1 MIIAGFAG
9 TGKSTFAAWVENAI
23 DLTSMPFSRILPAV
37 KSGEPEAEKA
47 APWLLNDPLYPD
59 NYVAAVLRAERR
71 YDYVI
76 IPTSEWVIYRL
87 QKEYGRRIVVCA
99 PTDECREEYR
109 RRFVDRGNSEDF
121 IEVFIGKWEEI
132 LSNVRELDN
141 VVHIPLG
148 PGEHLTDIREKLDIE
163 RASDATRPV
172 SEQVV
177 EQLEKEVREGGK
189 GYVLYISGWKDT
201 CHYRIPD
208 LCDPAERSFLYGVG
222 RELWELGL
230 SRIVEEAFIFER
242 LDREFEVEFVGREGL
257 AEFLDRERAIQKA
270 QGVKL

>member
-9 TGKSTFAAWVENAI
+9 TGKSTFAARVENAT
-23 DLTSMPFSRILPAV
+23 DLTSMPFSRILPTV

-59 NYVAAVLRAERR
+59 NYVAAVLRAERA

-87 QKEYGRRIVVCA
+87 QKEYGRKIVVCC
-99 PTDECREEYR
+99 PTDECKEEYR
-109 RRFVDRGNSEDF
+109 RRFVDRGNTQEF
-121 IEVFIGKWEEI
+121 IKVFIDGWERI
-132 LSNVRELDN
+132 LSDVRDLDD
-141 VVHIPLG
+141 VVHISLG
-148 PGEHLTDIREKLDIE
+148 PGEHLTDIREKLDKE

-172 SEQVV
+172 SEQLV
-177 EQLEKEVREGGK
+177 EKLEGEVREGGK
-189 GYVLYISGWKDT
+189 GYVLYISGWEDT

-208 LCDPAERSFLYGVG
+208 LHDPAERDFLYHVG

-230 SRIVEEAFIFER
+230 SRIVEDAFLFER
-242 LDREFEVEFVGREGL
+242 PDRELEVHFVGREGL
-257 AEFLDRERAIQKA
+257 ADFLARERALQEA
-270 QGVKL
+270 QGARS

>member
-9 TGKSTFAAWVENAI
+9 TGKSTFAARVENAI
-23 DLTSMPFSRILPAV
+23 DLTSMPYSRILPTV

-87 QKEYGRRIVVCA
+87 QKEYGRKIVVCC

-109 RRFVDRGNSEDF
+109 RRFAGRGNTEEF
-121 IEVFIGKWEEI
+121 IKVFIDGWESI

-148 PGEHLTDIREKLDIE
+148 PGEHLTDIRAKLDSE
-163 RASDATRPV
+163 RAADATRPV
-172 SEQVV
+172 PERLI
-177 EQLEKEVREGGK
+177 EKLEEEVRDGGK
-189 GYVLYISGWKDT
+189 GYVLYISGWRDT

-208 LCDPAERSFLYGVG
+208 LHDPAERDFLYRVG

-242 LDREFEVEFVGREGL
+242 LDREYEVNFVDREGL
-257 AEFLDRERAIQKA
+257 AEFLARERAIQKTL
-270 QGVKL
+270 GENS

>member
-1 MIIAGFAG
+1 MIIAGYAG
-9 TGKSTFAAWVENAI
+9 TGKSTFAAQIENAI
-23 DLTSMPFSRILPAV
+23 DLTTMPFSRILPAND
-37 KSGEPEAEKA
+37 SGEPEAEKA

-59 NYVAAVLRAERR
+59 NYVAAVLRAERA

-87 QKEYGRRIVVCA
+87 QKEYGRKIVVCC

-109 RRFVDRGNSEDF
+109 RRFADRGNSDEF

-148 PGEHLTDIREKLDIE
+148 PGEHLTDIRAKLDSE
-163 RASDATRPV
+163 RATDATRPV
-172 SEQVV
+172 PEQVV

-189 GYVLYISGWKDT
+189 GYVLYISGWEDT

-208 LCDPAERSFLYGVG
+208 LHDPAERAFLYQVG

-230 SRIVEEAFIFER
+230 SKIVEEAFIFER
-242 LDREFEVEFVGREGL
+242 AGREHEVTFVGREGL

-270 QGVKL
+270 

>member
-9 TGKSTFAAWVENAI
+9 TGKSTFAARVENAI
-23 DLTSMPFSRILPAV
+23 DLTSMPYSRILPTV

-76 IPTSEWVIYRL
+76 IPTSEWVIYRR
-87 QKEYGRRIVVCA
+87 KIVVCC

-109 RRFVDRGNSEDF
+109 RRFAGRGNTEEF
-121 IEVFIGKWEEI
+121 IKVFIDGWESI

-148 PGEHLTDIREKLDIE
+148 PGEHLTDIRAKLDSE
-163 RASDATRPV
+163 RAADATRPV
-172 SEQVV
+172 PERLI
-177 EQLEKEVREGGK
+177 EKLEEEVRDGGK
-189 GYVLYISGWKDT
+189 GYVLYISGWRDT

-208 LCDPAERSFLYGVG
+208 LHDPAERDFLYRVG

-242 LDREFEVEFVGREGL
+242 LDREYEVNFVDREGL
-257 AEFLDRERAIQKA
+257 AEFLARERAIQKTL
-270 QGVKL
+270 GENS